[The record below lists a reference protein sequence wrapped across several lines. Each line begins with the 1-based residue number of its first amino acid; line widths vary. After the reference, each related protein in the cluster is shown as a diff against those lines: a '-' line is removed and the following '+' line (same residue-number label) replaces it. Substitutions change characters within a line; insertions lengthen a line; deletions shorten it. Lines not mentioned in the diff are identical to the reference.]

1 MAGVATAA
9 YSADALASPVDGSQW
24 DFAVPLANEVRLFC
38 VPASDIVAQER
49 VKGKKKRRK
58 EKKALISFSP
68 QENHSSKQRNSHD
81 SNSVRPKFSR
91 QRTSNGSR
99 SSSVSRTARTH
110 ESPYLASNRGR
121 REPSLNRHG
130 SEAGSMRDAFGHET
144 ASRKET
150 EEANDGESY
159 LDGKTNQEKW
169 IHRDKLAKIESEEL
183 HQAAILFQ
191 RRMRGESKS
200 SSGRG
205 RSHDAHPA
213 NGTGTATSPA
223 TEYSEPWPKVKEES
237 GKHVND
243 NVEDDERE
251 HWDLR
256 RPEEI
261 AADDAAASIYSHPS
275 LGKSAS
281 RIPVST
287 ASPVP
292 ISAALGRDSRSS
304 RSRAAT
310 DEEDRS
316 SRSRRASEPIN
327 IEQDGSTPSPE
338 SRPGSRGFSSTPN
351 TLGKKTVKPTTG
363 STNRK
368 TSAPPTNRKASTP
381 RSRAVSGNNIQRPT
395 TRGGEPRPPTA
406 VNRPEGD
413 PPWLA
418 TMYKPDPRLPPD
430 QQMIPTVAKR
440 IMQEQWEKE
449 GRTPN
454 TYDRNF
460 EPLAV
465 HPPDAP
471 PAATK
476 AEPEQQPVES
486 LQLEELP
493 PQPPKSPEPPRPNTS
508 TGYSTMPKVQD
519 TPPMGLTPNPNPNW
533 SPPVVTAQQAPKK
546 EKSCGCCVVM

>member
-24 DFAVPLANEVRLFC
+24 DFAVPLANE
-38 VPASDIVAQER
+38 
-49 VKGKKKRRK
+49 
-58 EKKALISFSP
+58 
-68 QENHSSKQRNSHD
+68 ENHHSSKQRNSHD
-81 SNSVRPKFSR
+81 SNSVRAKFSR

-99 SSSVSRTARTH
+99 SSSISRTVHAH
-110 ESPYLASNRGR
+110 ESPYLASHRLR
-121 REPSLNRHG
+121 REPSLNRRA
-130 SEAGSMRDAFGHET
+130 SEVGSMRDAYGHE
-144 ASRKET
+144 AAGHKEP
-150 EEANDGESY
+150 EEANDGPELY
-159 LDGKTNQEKW
+159 QDGMTNQEKW

-200 SSGRG
+200 SAGRG
-205 RSHDAHPA
+205 RSHDAQQSPA

-223 TEYSEPWPKVKEES
+223 TEYSEPWPKVRGELDKQD
-237 GKHVND
+237 VND
-243 NVEDDERE
+243 NVDDDERE

-281 RIPVST
+281 RIPIST
-287 ASPVP
+287 TSPVP
-292 ISAALGRDSRSS
+292 IPGSLGRDSRSS

-310 DEEDRS
+310 DEEERS
-316 SRSRRASEPIN
+316 SRGRRASEPIN
-327 IEQDGSTPSPE
+327 VEQDGSTPSPG
-338 SRPGSRGFSSTPN
+338 SRPGSRGFSSTQN
-351 TLGKKTVKPTTG
+351 TPGKKAIKSTG

-381 RSRAVSGNNIQRPT
+381 RSRAVSGNNTQRPT
-395 TRGGEPRPPTA
+395 TRSGESRPPTA
-406 VNRPEGD
+406 ANRPEGD

-430 QQMIPTVAKR
+430 QQMIPTVAKK

-460 EPLAV
+460 APLAV
-465 HPPDAP
+465 HPSDAP
-471 PAATK
+471 PVATK
-476 AEPEQQPVES
+476 VEPEEQPVES

-533 SPPVVTAQQAPKK
+533 SPPVVTAQPPPKK
-546 EKSCGCCVVM
+546 EKSCGCCIVM

>member
-1 MAGVATAA
+1 MAGVATA

-24 DFAVPLANEVRLFC
+24 DFAVPLTNE
-38 VPASDIVAQER
+38 
-49 VKGKKKRRK
+49 
-58 EKKALISFSP
+58 
-68 QENHSSKQRNSHD
+68 ENHHLSKQRSSHD
-81 SNSVRPKFSR
+81 SNSIRAKFSR
-91 QRTSNGSR
+91 QRNSKGSR
-99 SSSVSRTARTH
+99 SSSVSRNVHAH
-110 ESPYLASNRGR
+110 ESPYLGSNRGR

-130 SEAGSMRDAFGHET
+130 SEVGSMRDAFGNE
-144 ASRKET
+144 AAGRKE
-150 EEANDGESY
+150 EEGNDGLELY

-200 SSGRG
+200 SAGRG
-205 RSHDAHPA
+205 RSHDPQQNPA
-213 NGTGTATSPA
+213 NGTSTATSPA
-223 TEYSEPWPKVKEES
+223 AEYSEPWPKLREEG
-237 GKHVND
+237 GKQDVND
-243 NVEDDERE
+243 NVDDDERE

-287 ASPVP
+287 VSPVP
-292 ISAALGRDSRSS
+292 IAGAMGRDSRSS

-310 DEEDRS
+310 DEDDQS
-316 SRSRRASEPIN
+316 SRGRRASEPIN
-327 IEQDGSTPSPE
+327 VEQDGSTPSPE
-338 SRPGSRGFSSTPN
+338 SRPGSRGFGSTQN
-351 TLGKKTVKPTTG
+351 TSGKKTPKSTG

-368 TSAPPTNRKASTP
+368 TSAPPTNRKTSTP
-381 RSRAVSGNNIQRPT
+381 RSRAVSGNNTQRPT
-395 TRGGEPRPPTA
+395 TRSGENRPPTA
-406 VNRPEGD
+406 ANRPEGD

-430 QQMIPTVAKR
+430 QQMIPTVAKK

-460 EPLAV
+460 APLAV
-465 HPPDAP
+465 HPFDAP
-471 PAATK
+471 PPEATK
-476 AEPEQQPVES
+476 VEPEQQPVES
-486 LQLEELP
+486 LRLEELP
-493 PQPPKSPEPPRPNTS
+493 PLPSKSPEPPRPNTS

-519 TPPMGLTPNPNPNW
+519 TPPMGLPTNPNPNW
-533 SPPVVTAQQAPKK
+533 NPPVVTAQQLPKK
-546 EKSCGCCVVM
+546 EKSCGCCIVM

>member
-1 MAGVATAA
+1 MAGVATA

-24 DFAVPLANEVRLFC
+24 DFAVPLGPE
-38 VPASDIVAQER
+38 
-49 VKGKKKRRK
+49 
-58 EKKALISFSP
+58 
-68 QENHSSKQRNSHD
+68 ENHSSKQRTSHD
-81 SNSVRPKFSR
+81 SNSVRAKFSR

-99 SSSVSRTARTH
+99 SSSVSRNVHAH
-110 ESPYLASNRGR
+110 ESPYLGSHRGR
-121 REPSLNRHG
+121 REHSLNRHG
-130 SEAGSMRDAFGHET
+130 GEVGSTRDALGNE
-144 ASRKET
+144 AAGRKEP
-150 EEANDGESY
+150 EEDNDGLKLY
-159 LDGKTNQEKW
+159 PDGKTNQEKW

-200 SSGRG
+200 SAGRG
-205 RSHDAHPA
+205 RSHDSQQSPA
-213 NGTGTATSPA
+213 NGTGTANSPA
-223 TEYSEPWPKVKEES
+223 TEYSEPWPKVREEL
-237 GKHVND
+237 GKRDVNGNID
-243 NVEDDERE
+243 GNERE

-287 ASPVP
+287 ISPVP
-292 ISAALGRDSRSS
+292 ISGMGRDSRSS

-316 SRSRRASEPIN
+316 SRGRRASEPIN
-327 IEQDGSTPSPE
+327 VEQDGSTPPE
-338 SRPGSRGFSSTPN
+338 SRPGSRGFNSTQN
-351 TLGKKTVKPTTG
+351 TPGKKTVKSTG

-368 TSAPPTNRKASTP
+368 TSAPPTNRKASAP
-381 RSRAVSGNNIQRPT
+381 RSRAVSGNNTQRPT
-395 TRGGEPRPPTA
+395 TRSGENRPPTA
-406 VNRPEGD
+406 ANRPEGD

-430 QQMIPTVAKR
+430 QQMIPTVAKK

-460 EPLAV
+460 APLAV
-465 HPPDAP
+465 HPFDAP
-471 PAATK
+471 SVTK
-476 AEPEQQPVES
+476 VEPEPEPEQQPVES

-493 PQPPKSPEPPRPNTS
+493 PRPSKSPEPPRPNTS

-533 SPPVVTAQQAPKK
+533 SPPVVTAQQPPKK
-546 EKSCGCCVVM
+546 EKGCGCCIVM